1 MAKCDLSIELDDPQ
15 GFHLGGGTVTGRV
28 RVSADADVNCN
39 GLEVRSEWKT
49 HGRGNVASGTVG
61 TVTLYSGEWRSGE
74 TNEYRFELPIADW
87 PPSYHGHFL
96 NVDHYVEA
104 RARIPWAFDPKASVP
119 FLVRPTCGPEGATK
133 QSRAVEVQGIA
144 GCMIGAFMLA
154 FVGMFVFGMGAAFAA
169 QPIILLFMAAVPA
182 IGGLIWFVKAVLPKF
197 LLGDVSCELDTE
209 QVSPGATI
217 RGKLVITPRRN
228 VSINAITLHFLG
240 SEKAISGSG
249 SSRTTHTHVFHDQL
263 DTLQPATTLAA
274 GKVHVFPFAATV
286 PDDAP
291 YSLELD
297 DNELLWNATLRV
309 DIPRWPDWIK
319 NLKVSVVPSGRTVDE
334 EPHLTPSGA
343 AEVSG
348 PTEALTAEGEIT
360 FAETAGHLWE
370 VRNDRSQSELLADAV
385 TGLSFALEADIER
398 RLLYVGDNAPT
409 GHRDGVA
416 VWAHYPEPP
425 LPLVLFVPKPLAA
438 DFEQLRNGRW
448 RGRATVVGWDS
459 QHRRL
464 QLQLDP

>member
-1 MAKCDLSIELDDPQ
+1 MA
-15 GFHLGGGTVTGRV
+15 
-28 RVSADADVNCN
+28 
-39 GLEVRSEWKT
+39 
-49 HGRGNVASGTVG
+49 
-61 TVTLYSGEWRSGE
+61 
-74 TNEYRFELPIADW
+74 
-87 PPSYHGHFL
+87 
-96 NVDHYVEA
+96 
-104 RARIPWAFDPKASVP
+104 
-119 FLVRPTCGPEGATK
+119 
-133 QSRAVEVQGIA
+133 
-144 GCMIGAFMLA
+144 
-154 FVGMFVFGMGAAFAA
+154 
-169 QPIILLFMAAVPA
+169 
-182 IGGLIWFVKAVLPKF
+182 
-197 LLGDVSCELDTE
+197 
-209 QVSPGATI
+209 
-217 RGKLVITPRRN
+217 
-228 VSINAITLHFLG
+228 
-240 SEKAISGSG
+240 
-249 SSRTTHTHVFHDQL
+249 
-263 DTLQPATTLAA
+263 
-274 GKVHVFPFAATV
+274 
-286 PDDAP
+286 
-291 YSLELD
+291 
-297 DNELLWNATLRV
+297 ATLRV

-438 DFEQLRNGRW
+438 DFEQLHNGRW